1 MFRFLRYKSSLL
13 TKIGSS
19 SVGLVEKY
27 LGLMMEGAT
36 YFNWGS
42 VQRKGLVLADGGAR
56 DKLENVGLIEDR
68 LRMEVRK

>member
-1 MFRFLRYKSSLL
+1 
-13 TKIGSS
+13 
-19 SVGLVEKY
+19 
-27 LGLMMEGAT
+27 MEGAT